1 MKKIITIGIPT
12 YNRKIAIYDSVR
24 SYCDMIK
31 KNNFENEIELLIID
45 NCSDKYNIFNL
56 LKQFQSKSNSKFLKI
71 LKNKNNIGMA
81 KNIIKTIQLAK
92 GEFYFFTGDDEH
104 RNYKNLAK
112 IINLVIRNK
121 NKYNVFISAQ
131 DANGYNEM
139 FRGIEKNEA
148 KPKKNILDLAPLY
161 YLGNGNTFSKKSCFS
176 ALISK
181 KKAFLEKYPIPQLA
195 LVLQNLKIK
204 DEVLLCNYNISQKN
218 SIDKDGNN
226 SLTAWSLNFTRF
238 SVWYFYD
245 IEFSLNRK
253 VFYKRHPIL
262 EPINFLKHITFM
274 NIHYHYSDTEKEK
287 KDFLDFFL
295 KNKLPFWYSVIVT
308 YVVKSTLCSYLIF
321 FSFLIRNL
329 IVKKRIITLKVYRE
343 RKLQLQKKEENHHWN
358 SDHSF

>member
-1 MKKIITIGIPT
+1 
-12 YNRKIAIYDSVR
+12 V
-24 SYCDMIK
+24 
-31 KNNFENEIELLIID
+31 NFIFLL
-45 NCSDKYNIFNL
+45 
-56 LKQFQSKSNSKFLKI
+56 
-71 LKNKNNIGMA
+71 
-81 KNIIKTIQLAK
+81 
-92 GEFYFFTGDDEH
+92 GDDEH

-148 KPKKNILDLAPLY
+148 KPKKNILDQAPLY
-161 YLGNGNTFSKKSCFS
+161 YLGNGNTFSKKTCFS
-176 ALISK
+176 ALITK

-195 LVLQNLKIK
+195 LVLQNLKIN
-204 DEVLLCNYNISQKN
+204 DEVLLCNFNISQKN
-218 SIDKDGNN
+218 PIDKDGNN

-245 IEFSLNRK
+245 IEFSLNQK
-253 VFYKRHPIL
+253 FFYKRHPIL
-262 EPINFLKHITFM
+262 ELKNFLKHITFM

-308 YVVKSTLCSYLIF
+308 HVVKSMLCSYLIF
-321 FSFLIRNL
+321 FSFFIKNFIIKSNYKILR
-329 IVKKRIITLKVYRE
+329 VFSRIIGF
-343 RKLQLQKKEENHHWN
+343 KKKDE
-358 SDHSF
+358 